1 MSDALTIAA
10 HALQEAV
17 RRRVLLVVALLTA
30 AFLGL
35 YALAAFEA
43 FNALEGTNPGG
54 IIPIDERALAG
65 GTLLGLAMFVA
76 LFLGVVLAIF
86 LTLGAV
92 QGDAERG
99 LLQPLV
105 VRPVGRTT
113 LLVGRLIAASAVCA
127 PYVVT
132 VFLAAV
138 LITQAAGDFTPGS
151 LVVPAAGLALG
162 VITVVAISLLGSTLL
177 GTTANGI
184 AIFMVFATGLA
195 AGLLGQIGEALEVD
209 GLTTAS
215 SIISWIV
222 PFEALYQN
230 GLHALTSDIGGVTG
244 VVVELGPFGGANDV
258 SAGIWPWAVAWST
271 AVLALAALA
280 FRRRDL

>member
-1 MSDALTIAA
+1 VSDAIAIAA
-10 HALQEAV
+10 HALREAV

-30 AFLGL
+30 AFLAL
-35 YALAAFEA
+35 YALAAFET
-43 FNALEGTNPGG
+43 FDSLEQTSGG
-54 IIPIDERALAG
+54 GFIPIDERALAG

-76 LFLGVVLAIF
+76 LFLGVVLAVF

-92 QGDAERG
+92 RGDAERG

-113 LLVGRLIAASAVCA
+113 LLIGRLLAASAVCA
-127 PYVVT
+127 PYVVI

-151 LVVPAAGLALG
+151 LVIPAAGLALG
-162 VITVVAISLLGSTLL
+162 VVTVVAISLLGSTVL

-195 AGLLGQIGEALEVD
+195 AGLLGQIGDALDVD
-209 GLTTAS
+209 SLKTAS
-215 SIISWIV
+215 SIVSWIV

-230 GLHALTSDIGGVTG
+230 GLHALTSDIDGATG
-244 VVVELGPFGGANDV
+244 VIVQLGPFGGAT
-258 SAGIWPWAVAWST
+258 AIGAAIWPWAIAWST

>member
-1 MSDALTIAA
+1 MSDAITIAG
-10 HALQEAV
+10 HALREAV
-17 RRRVLLVVALLTA
+17 RRKVLVVVALLTA

-43 FNALEGTNPGG
+43 FDSLERNDAGLIT
-54 IIPIDERALAG
+54 IDERALAG

-76 LFLGVVLAIF
+76 LFLGVVLAVF

-92 QGDAERG
+92 RGDAERG

-113 LLVGRLIAASAVCA
+113 LLIGRLLAACAVCV

-132 VFLAAV
+132 VFLAAAF
-138 LITQAAGDFTPGS
+138 ITQAAGDFTPS
-151 LVVPAAGLALG
+151 SYVVPAAGLGLG
-162 VITVVAISLLGSTLL
+162 VATVVAISLLGSTVL

-195 AGLLGQIGEALEVD
+195 AGLLGQIGEGIEVES
-209 GLTTAS
+209 LQTAGS
-215 SIISWIV
+215 TISWVV

-230 GLHALTSDIGGVTG
+230 GIDALTSDVGGATAVI
-244 VVVELGPFGGANDV
+244 VQLGPFGGANDA
-258 SAGIWPWAVAWST
+258 SAAIWPY
-271 AVLALAALA
+271 AVLWSAAVMALAALL

>member
-1 MSDALTIAA
+1 MSDAITIAG
-10 HALQEAV
+10 HALREAV
-17 RRRVLLVVALLTA
+17 RRRVLLVVALLTV

-43 FNALEGTNPGG
+43 FNSLEGTSSEGL
-54 IIPIDERALAG
+54 IPIDERALAG

-76 LFLGVVLAIF
+76 LFLGVVLAVF

-92 QGDAERG
+92 RGDAERG

-113 LLVGRLIAASAVCA
+113 LLVGRLLGASAVCA
-127 PYVVT
+127 PYVVI
-132 VFLAAV
+132 VFLVAA

-162 VITVVAISLLGSTLL
+162 VVTVVAISLLGSTLL

-195 AGLLGQIGEALEVD
+195 AGLLGQIGDALDVD

-215 SIISWIV
+215 SIISWTV

-230 GLHALTSDIGGVTG
+230 GLYALTSDIDGAAGVI
-244 VVVELGPFGGANDV
+244 VQLGPFGGASTV
-258 SAGIWPWAVAWST
+258 SAAVWPWAIAWSA
-271 AVLALAALA
+271 AVLALAAAA

>member
-1 MSDALTIAA
+1 MSDAIVIAG
-10 HALQEAV
+10 HALREAV

-30 AFLGL
+30 VFLGL

-43 FNALEGTNPGG
+43 FASLERTNGG
-54 IIPIDERALAG
+54 LVPIDERALAG

-92 QGDAERG
+92 RGDAERG

-105 VRPVGRTT
+105 VRPLGRTT
-113 LLVGRLIAASAVCA
+113 LLIGRLLAACAVCV
-127 PYVVT
+127 PYVVA
-132 VFLAAV
+132 VFLLAA
-138 LITQAAGDFTPGS
+138 LITRAAGDFTPAS

-162 VITVVAISLLGSTLL
+162 VVTVVAISLLGSTVL

-195 AGLLGQIGEALEVD
+195 AGLLGQIGDGLDVD

-230 GLHALTSDIGGVTG
+230 GLYALTSDIGGATG
-244 VVVELGPFGGANDV
+244 VIVQLGPFGGASTV
-258 SAGIWPWAVAWST
+258 GAAIWPWAVAWST
-271 AVLALAALA
+271 AVLALAALS

>member
-1 MSDALTIAA
+1 MSDAITIAA
-10 HALQEAV
+10 HALREAV

-30 AFLGL
+30 AFLAL

-43 FNALEGTNPGG
+43 FDSLERTSAGG

-86 LTLGAV
+86 LTLGV
-92 QGDAERG
+92 VRGDAERS

-113 LLVGRLIAASAVCA
+113 LLIGRLLAASAVCA

-132 VFLAAV
+132 VFLVAA
-138 LITQAAGDFTPGS
+138 LITQAAGDFTPAS
-151 LVVPAAGLALG
+151 LFVPASGLALG
-162 VITVVAISLLGSTLL
+162 VVTVVAISLLGSTVL

-195 AGLLGQIGEALEVD
+195 AGLLGQIGDALDVD
-209 GLTTAS
+209 SLTTAS

-230 GLHALTSDIGGVTG
+230 GLHALTSDIDGAAGVI
-244 VVVELGPFGGANDV
+244 VQLGPFGGASNV
-258 SAGIWPWAVAWST
+258 GAAIWPWAVAWST

>member
-1 MSDALTIAA
+1 VSDALTIAG
-10 HALQEAV
+10 HALREAV
-17 RRRVLLVVALLTA
+17 RRRVLLVVGLLTA
-30 AFLGL
+30 VFLGL
-35 YALAAFEA
+35 SALAAFAA
-43 FNALEGTNPGG
+43 FDALEQTSQEGF
-54 IIPIDERALAG
+54 IPIDERALTG

-76 LFLGVVLAIF
+76 LFLGVVLAVF

-92 QGDAERG
+92 RGDAERG

-113 LLVGRLIAASAVCA
+113 LLVGRLLAASAVCV

-132 VFLAAV
+132 VFLAAA
-138 LITQAAGDFTPGS
+138 LITHAAGDFTPAS

-162 VITVVAISLLGSTLL
+162 VVTVVAISLLGSTLL

-195 AGLLGQIGEALEVD
+195 AGLLGQIGEALDVD
-209 GLTTAS
+209 SLTTAS

-230 GLHALTSDIGGVTG
+230 GLYALTSDIGGAAG
-244 VVVELGPFGGANDV
+244 VIVQLGPFGGANGI
-258 SAGIWPWAVAWST
+258 SAAIWPWAVAWST
-271 AVLALAALA
+271 AVMALAALA